1 VSRLEILDGG
11 PQTTVQ
17 DFPGRVGRMA
27 DGVSPAGPMDHFSF
41 RVANLLVGNPDS
53 APGLE
58 LTLGGL
64 RATADRDITVALCGT
79 PVTATVDGEPL
90 PLWEAAVV
98 PAGAELRVRMSKGP
112 GFRVYLAVAG
122 GVDVPEI
129 FGSRATHTLA
139 GLGGFEGRALRR
151 GDVLA
156 LGAPSGST
164 PAKAAFRNVPE
175 YPRDWEIEVILGPQ
189 ADPDYLTA
197 ADVKTLTSRSFR
209 VDANSNRVGLRL
221 EPVQFEW
228 ARKGGGIAGGH
239 PSNILDDGYPPGGI
253 NMNGD
258 TPVILGLDGPT
269 SGGFVIVA
277 TVVHGALWKLGQVRP
292 GKDSVRLRPVG
303 LDEALELD
311 RALDRRIAA
320 AG

>member
-1 VSRLEILDGG
+1 VSRLDVIDAG

-27 DGVSPAGPMDHFSF
+27 DGVSPAGPMDHFAC
-41 RVANLLVGNPDS
+41 RVANRLVGNPES
-53 APGLE
+53 AAALE

-64 RATADRDITVALCGT
+64 RVRVDRDMTVALCGT
-79 PVTATVDGEPL
+79 PAPATVDGEPL
-90 PLWEAAVV
+90 PAWTAVAV
-98 PAGAELRVRMSKGP
+98 AAGAELRVRMSKGP
-112 GFRVYLAVAG
+112 GFRAYLAIDG
-122 GVDVPEI
+122 GIDVPEV

-151 GDVLA
+151 GDVVSLHESA
-156 LGAPSGST
+156 GST
-164 PAKAAFRNVPE
+164 AGRRFEDVPD
-175 YPRDWEIEVILGPQ
+175 YPREWDVEVLLGPQ

-197 ADVKTLTSRSFR
+197 ADVETLTSRRLS

-221 EPVQFEW
+221 EPVRFEW
-228 ARKGGGIAGGH
+228 ARSGGGIAGGH
-239 PSNILDDGYPPGGI
+239 PSNILDDGYPPGGV

-258 TPVILGLDGPT
+258 TPVILGCDGPT

-292 GKDSVRLRPVG
+292 GADSVRLRPVS
-303 LDEALELD
+303 LDEALDLD
-311 RALDRRIAA
+311 RDLDRRIAA